1 LLDGH
6 FSPDSFRRNMT
17 ALSPGISHEKAWSL
31 AFDHDNRDRTGEA
44 GRGFAVGCFAVVA
57 RSIAG
62 TAEAAD
68 NANRSA
74 GLVLATT
81 HELSDQAGQL
91 RLSVDRFL
99 SNVAA

>member
-1 LLDGH
+1 
-6 FSPDSFRRNMT
+6 
-17 ALSPGISHEKAWSL
+17 L
-31 AFDHDNRDRTGEA
+31 AFDHDNRDSTGEA
-44 GRGFAVGCFAVVA
+44 GRGFAVVA
-57 RSIAG
+57 SQLLPA

>member
-44 GRGFAVGCFAVVA
+44 GRGFAVVA
-57 RSIAG
+57 SQLLPAALPEPLKRPITPIARPG
-62 TAEAAD
+62 W
-68 NANRSA
+68 
-74 GLVLATT
+74 
-81 HELSDQAGQL
+81 
-91 RLSVDRFL
+91 F
-99 SNVAA
+99 